1 MRAEL
6 TDKQRRVLAAIR
18 RLAARGEPAALVRI
32 AREAKV
38 TNMAVPPLIHTL
50 EQRGLVTVERIGI
63 QQRYRVGE
71 DATAWLEVRS
81 GGWKQRRAPR
91 EKKRK
96 QRRACMCCGK
106 SFLSEGPHN
115 RLCGPCRQK
124 GDDGSPYSVVG
135 IEPWV

>member
-1 MRAEL
+1 MKKPL
-6 TDKQRRVLAAIR
+6 TEKQQRVLEAII
-18 RLAARGEPAALVRI
+18 RLARRGEPAALVRI

-38 TNMAVPPLIHTL
+38 ANMAVAPLIRTL

-71 DATAWLEVRS
+71 AATAWLAVKS
-81 GGWKQRRAPR
+81 GGWKQRRAAH

-96 QRRACMCCGK
+96 QRRACLCCGK

-115 RLCGPCRQK
+115 RLCNACRQK

-135 IEPWV
+135 IEPWA